1 MQTIEEYKEYTK
13 QLEGEVKQWHDAFD
27 ASKAKVKELVKENL
41 RLERE
46 RVEQN
51 SIIETCANQLE
62 ELRLHEV
69 YSKSEADAVIAEKDK
84 EIAELKEKHK
94 TEVKELLCLIRDKD
108 NNFNRAFDSEEKE
121 LRHHKYKL
129 CLAMAQVLEHVCPIT
144 NLKAKW
150 RDKWHKR
157 WLELSEKFKEEK

>member
-27 ASKAKVKELVKENL
+27 ASQAKVKELVKENL

-62 ELRLHEV
+62 DLRLHEV

-84 EIAELKEKHK
+84 EIAELE
-94 TEVKELLCLIRDKD
+94 ERIADGDKD
-108 NNFNRAFDSEEKE
+108 FEMANSQNERLLKIV
-121 LRHHKYKL
+121 LYQKYKR
-129 CLAMAQVLEHVCPIT
+129 CVAMAQVLEHVCPIT
-144 NLKAKW
+144 NRKAKW

-157 WLELSEKFKEEK
+157 WLELAEKFKEVK

>member
-27 ASKAKVKELVKENL
+27 ASQVQVKELAKENL

-51 SIIETCANQLE
+51 SIIETCANELE

-69 YSKSEADAVIAEKDK
+69 EWDLAKARIKELEESQRWRKCSE
-84 EIAELKEKHK
+84 ELPEDG
-94 TEVKELLCLIRDKD
+94 TEVL
-108 NNFNRAFDSEEKE
+108 
-121 LRHHKYKL
+121 
-129 CLAMAQVLEHVCPIT
+129 VT
-144 NLKAKW
+144 NGIDCGISDW
-150 RDKWHKR
+150 C
-157 WLELSEKFKEEK
+157 

>member
-27 ASKAKVKELVKENL
+27 VSQAQVKELAKENL

-51 SIIETCANQLE
+51 SIIETCANELE

-69 YSKSEADAVIAEKDK
+69 EWDLAKARI
-84 EIAELKEKHK
+84 
-94 TEVKELLCLIRDKD
+94 KELEAE
-108 NNFNRAFDSEEKE
+108 NNRMKQEIGNR
-121 LRHHKYKL
+121 
-129 CLAMAQVLEHVCPIT
+129 
-144 NLKAKW
+144 
-150 RDKWHKR
+150 
-157 WLELSEKFKEEK
+157 

>member
-27 ASKAKVKELVKENL
+27 ASQAQVKELTKENL

-51 SIIETCANQLE
+51 SIIETCANELE

-69 YSKSEADAVIAEKDK
+69 EWDLGRPAS
-84 EIAELKEKHK
+84 
-94 TEVKELLCLIRDKD
+94 R
-108 NNFNRAFDSEEKE
+108 
-121 LRHHKYKL
+121 
-129 CLAMAQVLEHVCPIT
+129 
-144 NLKAKW
+144 NLKRKTTV
-150 RDKWHKR
+150 
-157 WLELSEKFKEEK
+157 

>member
-27 ASKAKVKELVKENL
+27 ASQVQVKELSKENL

-51 SIIETCANQLE
+51 SIIETCANELE

-69 YSKSEADAVIAEKDK
+69 ERDLAKARI
-84 EIAELKEKHK
+84 
-94 TEVKELLCLIRDKD
+94 KELEAENKKL
-108 NNFNRAFDSEEKE
+108 
-121 LRHHKYKL
+121 KYIGFP
-129 CLAMAQVLEHVCPIT
+129 E
-144 NLKAKW
+144 
-150 RDKWHKR
+150 
-157 WLELSEKFKEEK
+157 

>member
-27 ASKAKVKELVKENL
+27 ASQAQVKELTKENL

-51 SIIETCANQLE
+51 SIIETCANELE

-69 YSKSEADAVIAEKDK
+69 EWDLAKARIKELEESQRWRKFPDEKPEWGKEVIVVDDASKQYIVRFSYDMKWISWGNMNTCESKYVKYWNSLPSAPKEADK
-84 EIAELKEKHK
+84 
-94 TEVKELLCLIRDKD
+94 
-108 NNFNRAFDSEEKE
+108 
-121 LRHHKYKL
+121 
-129 CLAMAQVLEHVCPIT
+129 
-144 NLKAKW
+144 
-150 RDKWHKR
+150 
-157 WLELSEKFKEEK
+157 

>member
-27 ASKAKVKELVKENL
+27 ASQAQVKELAKENL

-51 SIIETCANQLE
+51 AIIETCANELE

-69 YSKSEADAVIAEKDK
+69 EWDLAKARI
-84 EIAELKEKHK
+84 
-94 TEVKELLCLIRDKD
+94 KELEAENKKIKVHWSSGMIGVYKKTTEGEKLVYKTDD
-108 NNFNRAFDSEEKE
+108 AARATDYKAALETIDQESEYTCRIIEGKE
-121 LRHHKYKL
+121 
-129 CLAMAQVLEHVCPIT
+129 
-144 NLKAKW
+144 
-150 RDKWHKR
+150 
-157 WLELSEKFKEEK
+157 